1 MFDLAEDIMQRFLIG
16 LGIVVLLGG
25 LLWPLLSKIGIGR
38 LPGDIAFQRGN
49 VTFFFPLASS
59 ILLSVALSLILWLF
73 NR

>member
-1 MFDLAEDIMQRFLIG
+1 MQRLLIG
-16 LGIVVLLGG
+16 LGMVILLGG
-25 LLWPLLSKIGIGR
+25 LLWPLLSKLGLGR

-59 ILLSVALSLILWLF
+59 ILLSIALSLIMWLF